1 MRKESRQVDPGVDLS
16 TLRINARDA
25 VVHPDVGVDLPLDVF
40 EFVELKHIAPVV
52 LNRDQTLNLECVGVD
67 EPNPA
72 GTVTHNQRMGVA
84 RESPA
89 LARIAEFAKFIERIE
104 VVNER
109 PLRLPGQLVQTPV
122 EQRQA
127 FGEEPGGQVDLL
139 QNLSSLKLDAAK

>member
-1 MRKESRQVDPGVDLS
+1 SRISAGFRRKESRQVDPGVDLP

-40 EFVELKHIAPVV
+40 EFVELKHIAPIV

-84 RESPA
+84 RESPP
-89 LARIAEFAKFIERIE
+89 LPRITESAKFIERIE
-104 VVNER
+104 VVNESTSR
-109 PLRLPGQLVQTPV
+109 FLRRLVQTPAG
-122 EQRQA
+122 QPQA
-127 FGEEPGGQVDLL
+127 FG
-139 QNLSSLKLDAAK
+139 